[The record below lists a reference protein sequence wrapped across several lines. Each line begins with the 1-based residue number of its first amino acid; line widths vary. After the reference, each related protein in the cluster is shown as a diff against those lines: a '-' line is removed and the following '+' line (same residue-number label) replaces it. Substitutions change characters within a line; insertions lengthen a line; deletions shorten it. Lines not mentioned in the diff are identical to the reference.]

1 MAKKSN
7 LLDALEQ
14 LDIKDI
20 YSLILFALY
29 RLKDDPKYSTLG
41 ELIYLLD
48 NESFARF
55 INFFGGTTLS
65 VPTIDEIRGVLNAI
79 VFYER
84 QVNTNLSETDI
95 LKELGIVTPAAK
107 AEMYKALET
116 VAELLQ
122 EYDFK
127 RV

>member
-55 INFFGGTTLS
+55 INFFGGETIS

-84 QVNTNLSETDI
+84 QVNTDLSEADI